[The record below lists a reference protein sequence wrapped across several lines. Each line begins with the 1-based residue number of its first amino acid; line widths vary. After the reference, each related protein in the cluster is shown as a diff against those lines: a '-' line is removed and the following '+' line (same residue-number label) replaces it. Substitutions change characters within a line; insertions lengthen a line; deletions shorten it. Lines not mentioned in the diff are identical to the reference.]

1 MDEEMP
7 EAIEADCWLDFD
19 VDLDYEYD
27 APKYFDLSTEE
38 PLLEASSAEK
48 WFDTAET
55 YPPSPLIMKI
65 VCGEDLFSQD
75 VDHNPDTEVQHNPSE
90 SDVVI
95 GFEDEIHRR
104 IIDNAPKV
112 KHRVKSYASK
122 VSTLMKPTA
131 SYLAKKTQRYEPTS
145 LIRNNKLN
153 TFNSLESSGESKDC
167 TIQAAKRQRLEKGHL
182 SKATGTAQPDLIHK
196 TRVKADITRA
206 NGNVG
211 PARTRITIPRQPELQ
226 TMRRAERSH
235 ARRGLINAIEPEEQ
249 HMQPKA
255 TLKTHPSSI
264 NESNLANQSRV
275 LGDSSGLASKAVQGC
290 DRVFR
295 RSDNRNPQN
304 SQLNSA
310 NHRQEC
316 RNSIFFFK
324 ARISGKKVAPS
335 NGVGAISRKTK
346 PQTTMPKEDKLCTGR
361 RRQNPPPLTEVFNK
375 LAITSEERHV
385 STSKTLLVP
394 SAHCSKV
401 FYSPVSFCTLPR
413 SVPFYRLNV
422 T

>member
-1 MDEEMP
+1 MDEEMS
-7 EAIEADCWLDFD
+7 EAIEADCWLEFD

-38 PLLEASSAEK
+38 PLMEASSAEK

-75 VDHNPDTEVQHNPSE
+75 IDHNPDTEVQHNPSE

-95 GFEDEIHRR
+95 GFEDEIHCR

-182 SKATGTAQPDLIHK
+182 GKATGTAQPDLIHK

-211 PARTRITIPRQPELQ
+211 PARTRITIPRQPNLQ

-235 ARRGLINAIEPEEQ
+235 ARRGLINATEPEEQ
-249 HMQPKA
+249 HMQQKT
-255 TLKTHPSSI
+255 TLKTHPSRG
-264 NESNLANQSRV
+264 NVVLKKHESNLANQSSL

-290 DRVFR
+290 DRVSR
-295 RSDNRNPQN
+295 RSDNRNSQN
-304 SQLNSA
+304 SRLNNA
-310 NHRQEC
+310 NQKQEC

-324 ARISGKKVAPS
+324 ARISDKKVTPS

-346 PQTTMPKEDKLCTGR
+346 PQITMPKEDKLNTASRC
-361 RRQNPPPLTEVFNK
+361 QNPPPLTEVFNK

-394 SAHCSKV
+394 SAHCSKDSKENIRTNH
-401 FYSPVSFCTLPR
+401 FPY
-413 SVPFYRLNV
+413 
-422 T
+422 